1 MPSYDEE
8 QSMTSAREHRS
19 SSLAHQ
25 IITEVASREGV
36 EPLDLEIPLYD
47 AVDPEALEALFTR
60 PRDLSTESTVTLSFT
75 YYDYEIVVESDRSV
89 SVSDRAGALERSA
102 NVGTH

>member
-1 MPSYDEE
+1 MTSYDEE
-8 QSMTSAREHRS
+8 QSMTRAREPRS

-36 EPLDLEIPLYD
+36 HPLDLEVPLYD

-60 PRDLSTESTVTLSFT
+60 PRNQHTESTLTLSFT
-75 YYDYEIVVESDRSV
+75 YYDYEITVDSDRSV
-89 SVSDRAGALERSA
+89 SVSDRPGSSERSA
-102 NVGTH
+102 NVGAH